1 MSPKP
6 QAIVPLHLEPA
17 VIELT
22 GASFT
27 AAALLRA
34 LAADDGALNVLSTP
48 QAADWLA
55 EKLADAAE
63 NLWALYAEQPPR
75 WETHAMVHE
84 LTAARERAH
93 AATA

>member
-6 QAIVPLHLEPA
+6 APLVPLHLEPV

-22 GASFT
+22 GASFA

-48 QAADWLA
+48 QALHWLA
-55 EKLADAAE
+55 EKLADATE

-75 WETHAMVHE
+75 WETYAMVHE
-84 LTAARERAH
+84 LGAARQRAH
-93 AATA
+93 AAP